1 MGERGRKLGKGGR
14 RVSVGYKL
22 EGLWT
27 STDLCYNVHTGEDGG
42 EPGKEGRRVNVE
54 YEFERLWTSADLC
67 YNIDMGGEGV
77 KLDSLNNFCS

>member
-1 MGERGRKLGKGGR
+1 MSGTNLKGFGRAQIYVTMFIRGKM
-14 RVSVGYKL
+14 
-22 EGLWT
+22 
-27 STDLCYNVHTGEDGG
+27 GG
-42 EPGKEGRRVNVE
+42 EPGKERRRLNVE